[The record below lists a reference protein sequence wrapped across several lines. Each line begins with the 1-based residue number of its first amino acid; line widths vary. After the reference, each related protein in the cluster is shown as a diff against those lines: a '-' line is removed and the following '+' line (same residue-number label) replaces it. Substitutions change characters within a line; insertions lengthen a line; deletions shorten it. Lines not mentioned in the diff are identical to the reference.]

1 MKFNV
6 SLPNINRLID
16 IQGVKLL
23 TNRVSKPVITI
34 TRNNFIN
41 LNLLLNNVD

>member
-1 MKFNV
+1 MKLNV
-6 SLPNINRLID
+6 SLPNINKLID

-23 TNRVSKPVITI
+23 TNMVSKPIITI

-41 LNLLLNNVD
+41 LNLSPNVD